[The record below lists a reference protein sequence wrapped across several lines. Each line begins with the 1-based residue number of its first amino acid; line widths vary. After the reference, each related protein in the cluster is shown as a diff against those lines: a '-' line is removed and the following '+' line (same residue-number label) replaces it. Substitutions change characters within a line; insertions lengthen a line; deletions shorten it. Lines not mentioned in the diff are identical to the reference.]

1 MSKKSTAAAPTNGPT
16 RTFALQKI
24 YLKDC
29 SFESPNAPAIFA
41 EQWNPGIQLNM
52 HTTSSV
58 VAENAHEVVLH
69 TTLEAK
75 LGDKVALLFE
85 VQQAGIFQIVDA
97 SEEEL
102 KSLLA
107 CRCAEI
113 LYPFSR
119 LVISDLATQGGFPQL
134 LLQPMDFEELFAQ
147 ADAAGQAKNKN
158 KTKNKTN

>member
-1 MSKKSTAAAPTNGPT
+1 MAKKSTAAIKDDGKT

-29 SFESPNAPAIFA
+29 SFESPNAPTIYS
-41 EQWNPGIQLNM
+41 EQWNPNIQLNM

-58 VAENAHEVVLH
+58 VGENAHEVVLH

-75 LGDKVALLFE
+75 LGDKIALLIE

-97 SEEEL
+97 SEDEL

-119 LVISDLATQGGFPQL
+119 QVISDLAIQGGFPQL
-134 LLQPMDFEELFAQ
+134 LLQPMDFEDLFAQ
-147 ADAAGQAKNKN
+147 ADAAGKAGAN
-158 KTKNKTN
+158 

>member
-1 MSKKSTAAAPTNGPT
+1 MSKKSTAAAQTSGPT

-75 LGDKVALLFE
+75 LGDKVALLIE

>member
-1 MSKKSTAAAPTNGPT
+1 MTKKSAAAKKANGKI

-29 SFESPNAPAIFA
+29 SFESPNAPAIYS
-41 EQWNPGIQLNM
+41 EQWNPKIQLNM

-58 VAENAHEVVLH
+58 VGENSHEVVLH
-69 TTLEAK
+69 ITLEAK
-75 LGDKVALLFE
+75 LGDKIALLIE

-97 SEEEL
+97 SEDEL

-107 CRCAEI
+107 CRCAEM

-119 LVISDLATQGGFPQL
+119 QIISDLATQGGFPQL
-134 LLQPMDFEELFAQ
+134 LLQPMDFEDLFAQ
-147 ADAAGQAKNKN
+147 ANAADQAEAK
-158 KTKNKTN
+158 